1 LLHSGPGHIAD
12 PFHSAMQHLQPKLLQ
27 RAVEIAGSE
36 DKLCQQLRTE
46 PHAFKL
52 WLTGRASAPAD
63 VLHAVI
69 DLILQD
75 DVARA
80 AQDRRQHPRAAGSA
94 G

>member
-1 LLHSGPGHIAD
+1 
-12 PFHSAMQHLQPKLLQ
+12 MQHLQPKLIQ

-36 DKLCQQLRTE
+36 EKLCQRLRAE

-63 VLHAVI
+63 VLHGVI
-69 DLILQD
+69 DIILED

-80 AQDRRQHPRAAGSA
+80 AQDRRHHPRAPGAGR
-94 G
+94 

>member
-1 LLHSGPGHIAD
+1 
-12 PFHSAMQHLQPKLLQ
+12 MQHLQPKLLQ

-36 DKLCQQLRTE
+36 EQLCERLRTE

-63 VLHAVI
+63 ILHAVI

-80 AQDRRQHPRAAGSA
+80 AQDRRHHPRVAGSA
-94 G
+94 S